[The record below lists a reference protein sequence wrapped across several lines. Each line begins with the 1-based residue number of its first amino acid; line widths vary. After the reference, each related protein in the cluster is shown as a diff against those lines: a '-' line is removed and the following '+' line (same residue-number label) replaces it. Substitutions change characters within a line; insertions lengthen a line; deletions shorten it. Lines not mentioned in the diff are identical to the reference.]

1 MSDPAAA
8 GPRGSGRALREQPR
22 YNGVRGTRDIE
33 GSELATDE
41 SVRLANRTRS
51 RGTSTSPWSDRIGGF
66 V

>member
-41 SVRLANRTRS
+41 SVRLADRTGVAVSERE
-51 RGTSTSPWSDRIGGF
+51 
-66 V
+66 